1 MKHLET
7 NKTHLQLIKSDF
19 RNFLFIAWKH
29 LALPPPTPIQY
40 DIAEYLQGGPKRL
53 IIQAFR
59 GVGKSWITSAFV
71 VWKLLCD
78 PQLKFLVISASKQR
92 SDDFSTFTKRIIQE
106 MPVLQHLRAREDQR
120 NSNVAFDVAPS
131 RASHAPSVKSVGIT
145 GQIVG
150 SRAHVII
157 ADDVEVLSNALTQVM
172 RDKLGEVVK
181 EFDAVVMPKVGRI
194 VYLGTPQVE
203 ESLYSNLQSRGYECR
218 IWPARMPESRLKT
231 FYGTKLAPYIDK
243 LSLTV
248 GEPTDPERFDDLDL
262 TEREASYGKSGFAL
276 QFMLDTSGEDDQ
288 RYPLKLADLI
298 VIPLSTE
305 SGPGQILYGKD
316 DLLDIPAVGLTGDY
330 FYKVMK
336 VSEDYFTYTGSAMH
350 IDPSGRGQD
359 ETGYCVTK
367 ILNGKIFVLEIG
379 GLKGGYDKF
388 TLTTLAK
395 IAQKHKVNTIEIE
408 ANFGDGMYTE
418 IFKPVLFNYHRCN
431 VEEVKHSIQK
441 EARIIDSLEPV
452 MNQHRLIFDRAEV
465 DRDYEDSKEEPR
477 RQLFYQMTRLT
488 RDRGSLQY
496 DDRIDVLAMGV
507 KYWWEQ
513 MAADENQAYVDRQQE
528 DFLDGVNNFM
538 NQTKGQESELMV
550 WNQVR

>member
-1 MKHLET
+1 MKPQVDQL
-7 NKTHLQLIKSDF
+7 KLIKSDF
-19 RNFLFIAWKH
+19 RNFLYIAWKH

-40 DIAEYLQGGPKRL
+40 DIAEYLQYGPKRL

-71 VWKLLCD
+71 VWKLLVD

-92 SDDFSTFTKRIIQE
+92 ADDFSTFTKRIIHE
-106 MPVLQHLRAREDQR
+106 MPILQHLRAREEQR

-131 RASHAPSVKSVGIT
+131 RAAHAPSVKSVGIT

-150 SRAHVII
+150 SRAHFII

-203 ESLYSNLQSRGYECR
+203 ESLYAGLQNRGYECR
-218 IWPARMPESRLKT
+218 IWPARMPDKRLKE
-231 FYGTKLAPYIDK
+231 FYAHR
-243 LSLTV
+243 LSPFIKELQIKPE
-248 GEPTDPERFDDLDL
+248 EPTDPLRFDSLDL
-262 TEREASYGKSGFAL
+262 SEREASYGKSGFAL

-350 IDPSGRGQD
+350 IDPSGRGAD